1 VVPADAELSVAPYP
15 KYSSPVPVGVSLGKV
30 AVVDDG
36 LEIPPLV
43 SLPHTV
49 DGPEDAGNSWAAR
62 PVSIE
67 LTLPENVAVMVEVP
81 VVFTAPD
88 HILRLSPVTL
98 VEVAPAAKKN
108 TTTATTN
115 PSRVQPFVA
124 TFMMCSA
131 FPPNPFPR
139 DGDATPASE
148 AALFQPG
155 SRQSTTN
162 LHRGLPAPARISG
175 V

>member
-1 VVPADAELSVAPYP
+1 VVPAYAALSVAPYP

-30 AVVDDG
+30 AVVDDK

-49 DGPEDAGNSWAAR
+49 DGPEDAENSWAAR

-67 LTLPENVAVMVEVP
+67 LTLPEKVAVMVEVP

-98 VEVAPAAKKN
+98 VDVAPAAKKN
-108 TTTATTN
+108 TTTATSN

-124 TFMMCSA
+124 TLMIYSA

-139 DGDATPASE
+139 DREATPTAE
-148 AALFQPG
+148 AALVQSG
-155 SRQSTTN
+155 SRQSPTN
-162 LHRGLPAPARISG
+162 LHRGLPGAATHP